1 LPADTN
7 YMEHYQRSTYHIDA
21 SCSYDQGDDDD
32 DDVDDDYD
40 DNADDDNGSPFHEI
54 YAAHPSQNKT
64 IRKPHT
70 NYFDES
76 YDDDKADDD
85 YGDNDNNEDDDGD
98 DDDDDDDDDGIK
110 MTMTTIVDM
119 VALTRAGPLEDA
131 CM

>member
-1 LPADTN
+1 
-7 YMEHYQRSTYHIDA
+7 MEHYQRSTYHIDA

-64 IRKPHT
+64 ICKPHA

-76 YDDDKADDD
+76 YEDDKAD
-85 YGDNDNNEDDDGD
+85 ED
-98 DDDDDDDDDGIK
+98 
-110 MTMTTIVDM
+110 
-119 VALTRAGPLEDA
+119 
-131 CM
+131 